1 MKRVLNLNSLLL
13 ILILLAVG
21 CGKDPKI
28 ENEFGDKSSKGRF
41 SLELGTVGSFEVVS
55 KAADNAVNVA
65 NFTVRIKGT
74 TLKETTYDS
83 TWTRYGDMPSIV
95 TIPAGSYTIEAFNG
109 EQRSGFDSPYY
120 YGNKEFV
127 VGIQEL
133 TAAQVTCQLACV
145 KVSVE
150 FSALFLNNVNEP
162 VCIIHQANGAAL
174 EFAPDDQ
181 SLIGYLATPD
191 DSLLS
196 VTIRGK
202 YAEDN
207 SDVDRTYFIK
217 SVASKQ
223 WHKIT
228 LSVNTSAGIENGG
241 NMIQIDHSVDEKES
255 TILVPGAGDIIE
267 NNGDSGSWDDDGSE
281 EGGGNNPGEDI
292 DPNAPVVAGIG
303 FNIDN
308 TLDFSAST
316 PDPKVDVKITAVES
330 IDSLLVSID
339 SPALDEAALVMVG
352 LAKKFDIANVEAGMQ
367 SALTDLG
374 LIANG
379 DPIKGKTEHTF
390 SVGGFMPMLGM
401 LPNGIGNIH
410 KFHLRIVDAKKNVTE
425 KSLIVNLTE

>member
-13 ILILLAVG
+13 LLILLAVG

-28 ENEFGDKSSKGRF
+28 ENEFENGYAKGRF

-55 KAADNAVNVA
+55 RAAEETVRD
-65 NFTVRIKGT
+65 FTVRIKGT
-74 TLKETTYDS
+74 TLKETAYDS

>member
-74 TLKETTYDS
+74 TLKETAYDS